1 MLLVSALLTAL
12 ISPLGSALA
21 LGLLALLLGLT
32 RWRMAAALAGM
43 AGMVWL
49 TAWSLPVTANWI
61 QAHVSRDH
69 AAVISD
75 QQIAATPTAGAI
87 VLLGGGVSPPTPTR
101 PWPDLGEA
109 SDRVW
114 QAARLWHAGRAP
126 LIIASGGHDP
136 LTHTQSEADAMRT
149 VLRAFGV
156 PDSAIVVE
164 TRSRNTRQNATD
176 TAAVLADRG
185 IRRVLLVTSASH
197 MARSVSHFRAT
208 GLEVIAV
215 PADYESI
222 DFADLRRFI
231 PQAEALHLSARALKE
246 WVGQLVW

>member
-1 MLLVSALLTAL
+1 MLVSALLTAL

-21 LGLLALLLGLT
+21 LGLLALLLSLT
-32 RWRMAAALAGM
+32 RWRIAAALVGLT
-43 AGMVWL
+43 GIVWL
-49 TAWSLPVTANWI
+49 IVWSLPVTANWI
-61 QAHVSRDH
+61 QTHVSRGYDG
-69 AAVISD
+69 VISD

-114 QAARLWHAGRAP
+114 QAARLWHAGKAP

-136 LTHTQSEADAMRT
+136 RVHTQSEAEAMRT
-149 VLRAFGV
+149 VLRAFGI

-197 MARSVSHFRAT
+197 ISRSVSHFRAT

-222 DFADLRRFI
+222 DYADLRRFI
-231 PQAEALHLSARALKE
+231 PQAGALDLSARALKE
-246 WVGQLVW
+246 WVGQIVW